1 MVPYRCGHQSLNSH
15 QNTGNTMTHQDI
27 FVTLQ
32 NYAEA
37 VENGQT
43 NPLSA
48 YVEMKAMAE
57 MIASIMDKVKDQAI
71 EERRKYGKEEVIKNG
86 YKIELANGRKIWKY
100 DTSQRWQQINAQRKT
115 YEELM
120 QKAYAGAQIAD
131 AETGELIPAAELSF
145 ASDTIRLTEMK

>member
-1 MVPYRCGHQSLNSH
+1 
-15 QNTGNTMTHQDI
+15 MTHPDI
-27 FVTLQ
+27 LVTLQ
-32 NYAEA
+32 AYAQD
-37 VENGQT
+37 VEEGKVNA
-43 NPLSA
+43 LSA
-48 YVEMKAMAE
+48 YVEMKALSELIGSM
-57 MIASIMDKVKDQAI
+57 MDNLKDQAI

-100 DTSQRWQQINAQRKT
+100 DSSQRWQQINAQRKT

-145 ASDTIRLTEMK
+145 ASDTIRLTEVK

>member
-1 MVPYRCGHQSLNSH
+1 
-15 QNTGNTMTHQDI
+15 MTHQDI

-48 YVEMKAMAE
+48 YV
-57 MIASIMDKVKDQAI
+57 QAI

-100 DTSQRWQQINAQRKT
+100 DSSQRWQQLNAQRKT

-131 AETGELIPAAELSF
+131 AETGEMIPAAELSF
-145 ASDTIRLTEMK
+145 ASDTIRLTEVK